1 MKLKRLTA
9 MICLLVLLTQSAMT
23 QSSKNLKTDI
33 KSEYG
38 IESGRN
44 YNADEVAALLAIAEE
59 EAEASIQQAYAEGYK
74 AGLLEAAPESA
85 RLAVLNEQLKTEAL
99 RYQTQLETQKQLN
112 RVLVPLYIVLGG
124 AAGFAIRGIK

>member
-1 MKLKRLTA
+1 MKKLTA

-38 IESGRN
+38 IESGRS
-44 YNADEVAALLAIAEE
+44 YSADEVAALLAIAEE

-112 RVLVPLYIVLGG
+112 RALVPLYIVLGG

>member
-1 MKLKRLTA
+1 MKKLTA

-38 IESGRN
+38 IESGRS

>member
-1 MKLKRLTA
+1 

>member
-1 MKLKRLTA
+1 

-23 QSSKNLKTDI
+23 QSSKNSKTHI
-33 KSEYG
+33 KSGYG
-38 IESGRN
+38 IESGRS

>member
-1 MKLKRLTA
+1 MKKLTA
-9 MICLLVLLTQSAMT
+9 MICLLVLLTQNAMT

-38 IESGRN
+38 IESGRS
-44 YNADEVAALLAIAEE
+44 YNADEVAAMLAIAEE

-112 RVLVPLYIVLGG
+112 RALVPLYIVLGG

>member
-1 MKLKRLTA
+1 

-23 QSSKNLKTDI
+23 QSSKSSKTHI
-33 KSEYG
+33 KSGYG
-38 IESGRN
+38 IESGRS

>member
-1 MKLKRLTA
+1 
-9 MICLLVLLTQSAMT
+9 MT
-23 QSSKNLKTDI
+23 QSSKNSKTHI
-33 KSEYG
+33 KSGYG
-38 IESGRN
+38 IESGRS

-112 RVLVPLYIVLGG
+112 RALIPLFIVLGD

>member
-1 MKLKRLTA
+1 MKKLTA

-38 IESGRN
+38 LESGRS
-44 YNADEVAALLAIAEE
+44 YNAEEVVALLAIAEE

-85 RLAVLNEQLKTEAL
+85 RLAVLNEQLKAEAL
-99 RYQTQLETQKQLN
+99 RCQTQLETQKQLN